1 MKKIFSVMIL
11 AAALIL
17 ICGQEKVFA
26 YDVYCGTYRDG
37 NKAYLMTETIS
48 GINEDFNC
56 KVKAVKNGNVTVYIN
71 YHFHILPGPYVVFEN
86 SQGFNGFVSS
96 VRGGSAPSPV
106 AREIFIN
113 ACNYRGWDKFGS

>member
-37 NKAYLMTETIS
+37 NKAYLMSETVR
-48 GINEDFNC
+48 GNYQDFTC
-56 KVKAVKNGNVTVYIN
+56 RVKAVKNGTVTVYID
-71 YHFHILPGPYVVFEN
+71 YHFFWHNAAPYYSN
-86 SQGFNGFVSS
+86 SQGFEGYLPG
-96 VRGGSAPSPV
+96 RGDNNPKAPI
-106 AREIFIN
+106 AN
-113 ACNYRGWDKFGS
+113 AIHSEATKFLNS